1 MSSLFAELKRRN
13 VIRVGAAYAAVAWL
27 LAQVADTVLP
37 AFDLPSGILQTTL
50 IVIAL
55 GFPVTLVLAWIYEL
69 TPKGLRRTDDLPE
82 AEKIVPLSG
91 RGLDFTI
98 IGCMSVA
105 ILFLVLDNYVWN
117 RPDGDVAASIAILPF
132 TTQVDDV
139 SDNPDTLYLG
149 EGIADSLIMRLS
161 RIPSLKVKSR
171 AAISDSDEDVQSLGF
186 LLGVDAI
193 CMGRVIQ
200 RGDALEITAELISI
214 EDGTILWS
222 EQYHRQ
228 TSSLLTIEGD
238 ISSKI
243 ASGLKLELSVE
254 EEEAIVRAPTSNPAA
269 YRLFIQGRYFWNRR
283 SEEGLRASAD
293 FYQRALSLDPNY
305 AIAWSGLAD
314 SYLMLIGW
322 GIEPLA
328 KYAPQ
333 LVAAAE
339 RAIKL
344 DPTLAEP
351 HATLAYFKTLYEW
364 DWEGAQREFLLA
376 IELNSNY
383 STAHHW
389 YAFYLMTIGDGP
401 ASVEEILLAREF
413 EPLSPIINAEVGYF
427 YLFNRQY
434 AQALEELEK
443 ATLLDPAYHSTL
455 SYVMRAYALL
465 GQHDQAMATL
475 RQWRNIVTGG
485 SIDTLYGSMVLPMLG
500 LREDAHELYQDAL
513 EAGEGQYIPPG
524 LLGVLA
530 AAIGERDAAFEH
542 FDQALEERSLIVS
555 WLRDPLLDD
564 IRDDPRFIQIL
575 ERTGLTQHRKLS
587 NQ

>member
-37 AFDLPSGILQTTL
+37 AFELPSGILQTFL

-82 AEKIVPLSG
+82 ADKIVPLSG

-105 ILFLVLDNYVWN
+105 IIFLVLDNYVWN
-117 RPDGDVAASIAILPF
+117 RPDGEIDASIAILPF
-132 TTQVDDV
+132 TTQFDDV
-139 SDNPDTLYLG
+139 SGNSDALYLG

-161 RIPSLKVKSR
+161 RIPTLKVKSR
-171 AAISDSDEDVQSLGF
+171 AAISNSDEDVQSLGI

-200 RGDALEITAELISI
+200 RGDALEITAELINI
-214 EDGTILWS
+214 EDGSILWS

-243 ASGLKLELSVE
+243 ASGLKLKLSVE
-254 EEEAIVRAPTSNPAA
+254 EEEALARTPTSNPAA
-269 YRLFIQGRYFWNRR
+269 HRLFIQGRYFWNRR
-283 SEEGLRASAD
+283 SEESLRASAD

-328 KYAPQ
+328 EYAPR
-333 LVAAAE
+333 LVEAAE
-339 RAIKL
+339 RAIEL

-364 DWEGAQREFLLA
+364 DWEGARREFLLA
-376 IELNSNY
+376 IELNRNY

-401 ASVEEILLAREF
+401 ASIEEIMLAREF

-455 SYVMRAYALL
+455 SYLMRAYALL

-475 RQWRNIVTGG
+475 RQWRNIVAGG
-485 SIDTLYGSMVLPMLG
+485 SINTIYGSMVLPMLG
-500 LREDAHELYQDAL
+500 LKEDAHELYQDAL
-513 EAGEGQYIPPG
+513 EASEGQYIPPG

-530 AAIGERDAAFEH
+530 ATIGERNAAFEH
-542 FDQALEERSLIVS
+542 FDQALEERSLIAS
-555 WLRDPLLDD
+555 WLRDPLLDE
-564 IRDDPRFIQIL
+564 IRDDPRFMQIF
-575 ERTGLTQHRKLS
+575 ERMGLTPPASLEL
-587 NQ
+587 

>member
-37 AFDLPSGILQTTL
+37 AFELPSGILQTFL

-82 AEKIVPLSG
+82 ADKIVPLSG

-105 ILFLVLDNYVWN
+105 IIFLVLDNYVWN
-117 RPDGDVAASIAILPF
+117 RPDGEIDASIAILPF
-132 TTQVDDV
+132 TTQFDDV
-139 SDNPDTLYLG
+139 SGNSDALYLG

-161 RIPSLKVKSR
+161 RIPTLKVKSR
-171 AAISDSDEDVQSLGF
+171 AAISNSDEDVQSLGI

-200 RGDALEITAELISI
+200 RGDALEITAELINI
-214 EDGTILWS
+214 EDGSILWS

-243 ASGLKLELSVE
+243 ASGLKLKLSVE
-254 EEEAIVRAPTSNPAA
+254 EEEALARTPTSNPAA
-269 YRLFIQGRYFWNRR
+269 HRLFIQGRYFWNRR
-283 SEEGLRASAD
+283 SEESLRASAD

-328 KYAPQ
+328 EYAPR
-333 LVAAAE
+333 LVEAAE
-339 RAIKL
+339 RAIEL

-364 DWEGAQREFLLA
+364 DWEGARREFLLA
-376 IELNSNY
+376 IELNRNY

-401 ASVEEILLAREF
+401 ASIEEIMLAREF

-455 SYVMRAYALL
+455 SYLMRAYALL

-475 RQWRNIVTGG
+475 RQWRNIVAGG
-485 SIDTLYGSMVLPMLG
+485 SINTIYGSMVLPMLG
-500 LREDAHELYQDAL
+500 LKEDAHEHYQDAL
-513 EAGEGQYIPPG
+513 EASEGQYIPPG

-530 AAIGERDAAFEH
+530 ATIGERNAAFEH
-542 FDQALEERSLIVS
+542 FDQALEERSLIAS
-555 WLRDPLLDD
+555 WLRDPLLDE
-564 IRDDPRFIQIL
+564 IRDDPRFMQIF
-575 ERTGLTQHRKLS
+575 ERMGLTPPASLEL
-587 NQ
+587 

>member
-37 AFDLPSGILQTTL
+37 AFELPSGILQTFL

-82 AEKIVPLSG
+82 ADKIVPLSG

-105 ILFLVLDNYVWN
+105 IIFLVLDNYVWN
-117 RPDGDVAASIAILPF
+117 RPDGEIDASIAILPF
-132 TTQVDDV
+132 TTQFDDV
-139 SDNPDTLYLG
+139 SGNSDALYLG

-161 RIPSLKVKSR
+161 RIPTLKVKSR
-171 AAISDSDEDVQSLGF
+171 AAISNSDEDVQSLGI

-200 RGDALEITAELISI
+200 RGDALEITAELINI
-214 EDGTILWS
+214 EDGSILWS

-243 ASGLKLELSVE
+243 ASGLKLKLSVE
-254 EEEAIVRAPTSNPAA
+254 EEEALARTPTSNPAA
-269 YRLFIQGRYFWNRR
+269 HRLFIQGRYFWNRR
-283 SEEGLRASAD
+283 SEESLRASAD

-328 KYAPQ
+328 EYAPR
-333 LVAAAE
+333 LVEAAE
-339 RAIKL
+339 RAIEL

-364 DWEGAQREFLLA
+364 DWEGARREFLLA
-376 IELNSNY
+376 IELNRNY

-401 ASVEEILLAREF
+401 ASIEEIMLAREF

-455 SYVMRAYALL
+455 SYLMRAYALL

-475 RQWRNIVTGG
+475 RQWRNIVAGG
-485 SIDTLYGSMVLPMLG
+485 SINTIYGSMVLPMLG
-500 LREDAHELYQDAL
+500 LKEDAHEHYQDAL
-513 EAGEGQYIPPG
+513 EASEGQYIPPG

-530 AAIGERDAAFEH
+530 ATIGERNAAFEH
-542 FDQALEERSLIVS
+542 FDQALEERSLIAS
-555 WLRDPLLDD
+555 WLRDPLLDE
-564 IRDDPRFIQIL
+564 IRDDPRFMQIF
-575 ERTGLTQHRKLS
+575 ERMGLTAPAPLEL
-587 NQ
+587 